1 MFLSGHVVFHARP
14 DGLRRPPKDVW
25 AGGRRPTAPREVL
38 MDRELVTRHEQT
50 LLRAMA
56 SVGDCR
62 NVLGRLDRQ
71 WTRAT
76 LTGKINCSRIAQ
88 TLIDFIIATQ
98 DNFAA
103 LQKNLVDTLV
113 LENKIGRAHV

>member
-1 MFLSGHVVFHARP
+1 MVVSYPAGQP
-14 DGLRRPPKDVW
+14 PWSAKRRL
-25 AGGRRPTAPREVL
+25 GRRTTATTPREVL

-56 SVGDCR
+56 SVGDCQ

-88 TLIDFIIATQ
+88 TLIDFIITTQ

-113 LENKIGRAHV
+113 LENTQKVVL

>member
-1 MFLSGHVVFHARP
+1 MNMEL
-14 DGLRRPPKDVW
+14 K
-25 AGGRRPTAPREVL
+25 
-38 MDRELVTRHEQT
+38 ELVVQHAQS
-50 LLRAMA
+50 LLGAMTGVEHCQSHLA
-56 SVGDCR
+56 
-62 NVLGRLDRQ
+62 RLDRQ

-88 TLIDFIIATQ
+88 TLIDFIVTTQ

-113 LENKIGRAHV
+113 LENTQKETDARLK